1 MAGAIAKVEGLIVV
15 INPGIAPPAWLA
27 LVIVTVYDSGS
38 VTTGNV

>member
-1 MAGAIAKVEGLIVV
+1 VAGAIVKVEGLVVV
-15 INPGIAPPAWLA
+15 INPGIAPPALLT